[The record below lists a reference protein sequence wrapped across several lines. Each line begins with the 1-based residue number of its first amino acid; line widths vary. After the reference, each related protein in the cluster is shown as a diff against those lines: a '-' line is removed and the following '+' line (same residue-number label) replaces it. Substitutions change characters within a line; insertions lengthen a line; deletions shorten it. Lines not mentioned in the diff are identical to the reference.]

1 MDTDEIMQARITF
14 QIINPLMDLS
24 TVGRAASQLDE
35 MLAPSLL
42 DQVAEPAALP
52 GSLLQQPPIFQ
63 RIPTALF
70 CQNPK
75 LGVAAVPQ
83 NWLEFYLAWAARL
96 KRSRQLSNA
105 IASMQEGKN
114 FDSRSA
120 TFQDP
125 LVASLL
131 LFAFTPAPDSE
142 LRRTLFEAALKAPL
156 GACVCSESLYTTSE
170 RSAIAAALLGDSLA
184 VLSASRT
191 QDFAGGCLR
200 HAMTRHDL
208 ASGLVVAKLGSDAD
222 LADWLRA
229 AWLTACEE
237 TAAATAMLVLNPTAP
252 KGLRS
257 LWLATLQCGK
267 NAAEAYSTVHWCHR
281 TWGADE
287 WSALKATL
295 KPVIVSDGKAGWFN
309 WFFHVEPDEAA
320 KALTRHDADALWS
333 FELLHVLNLSPG
345 PLRFRLADRLG
356 RLTYDWEANL
366 VLAALERRER
376 LKRKGDLDGTAL

>member
-1 MDTDEIMQARITF
+1 MNTDEIMQARISF

-24 TVGRAASQLDE
+24 AVGRVASQLDG
-35 MLAPSLL
+35 MLSPSLL
-42 DQVAEPAALP
+42 DQFAEPTALP
-52 GSLLQQPPIFQ
+52 GSLLRQPPIFQ

-131 LFAFTPAPDSE
+131 LFAFSPAPDSE
-142 LRRTLFEAALKAPL
+142 LRRELFEAALKAPL
-156 GACVCSESLYTTSE
+156 GACVCSESLHTTSE
-170 RSAIAAALLGDSLA
+170 RPAIAAALAGDSLA

-191 QDFAGGCLR
+191 QDFAGACLR
-200 HAMTRHDL
+200 HAVSRHDL
-208 ASGLVVAKLGSDAD
+208 ASGLVVARLGTDAD
-222 LADWLRA
+222 MADWLRA
-229 AWLTACEE
+229 AGLTACEE

-257 LWLATLQCGK
+257 LWLATLQYGN
-267 NAAEAYSTVHWCHR
+267 NAAEAYSTVHWGHR
-281 TWGADE
+281 TWPANE
-287 WSALKATL
+287 WTALKAAL
-295 KPVIVSDGKAGWFN
+295 KPLIVGDGKAGWFN

-320 KALTRHDADALWS
+320 KALTQNDANPLWS
-333 FELLHVLNLSPG
+333 FELLHALNLNPD

-356 RLTYDWEANL
+356 RLTYDWESNL
-366 VLAALERRER
+366 VLTAIEHREQLR
-376 LKRKGDLDGTAL
+376 RKGDLHGTTV